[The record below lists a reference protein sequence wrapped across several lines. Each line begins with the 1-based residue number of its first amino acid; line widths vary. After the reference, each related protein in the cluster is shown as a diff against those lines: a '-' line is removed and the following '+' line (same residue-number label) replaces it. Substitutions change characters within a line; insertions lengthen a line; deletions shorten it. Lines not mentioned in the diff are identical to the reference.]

1 MSTTL
6 GGPGNRRQ
14 TGFGVILREQTVLKL
29 VLSTILTEV
38 KGILNA
44 KPLGC
49 VSVDAADP
57 GPVTLH
63 VLHMGRYDS
72 LLPQVL
78 YAVLGTR
85 WWRQSQV

>member
-6 GGPGNRRQ
+6 GRAW
-14 TGFGVILREQTVLKL
+14 EQEADRPRGYPLGAVLKL

-63 VLHMGRYDS
+63 VLHMGR
-72 LLPQVL
+72 
-78 YAVLGTR
+78 
-85 WWRQSQV
+85 